1 MILNQTR
8 SPSGDR
14 STRGATALLTR
25 PAVQIA
31 YFVTDIRAAAARM
44 SATFGAGPFHIIE
57 RIELAKGEHRGRDCP
72 FVHSSAYG
80 QWGNVMME
88 LVQQDEEGPSPFRDM
103 YGPGEQG
110 LHHVATFVDDVAA
123 AIAGYADQGMPLA
136 ARAETLTGTE
146 FAFIDAT
153 ASLGHMIEIYVPSPG
168 LQGFYDFVRESARG
182 WDGTDPVRVL

>member
-1 MILNQTR
+1 MSTNQTGK
-8 SPSGDR
+8 PAADG
-14 STRGATALLTR
+14 TATSAAALLSR

-31 YFVTDIRAAAARM
+31 YFVPDIREAAARM
-44 SATFGAGPFHIIE
+44 HATFGAGPFHIVE
-57 RIELAKGEHRGRDCP
+57 RIQLARGEHRGRDCP

-88 LVQQDEEGPSPFRDM
+88 LVQQDVEGPSPFRDM

-110 LHHVATFVDDVAA
+110 LHHVATFVDDVAE
-123 AIAGYADQGMPLA
+123 AIAAYARHGMPLA

-153 ASLGHMIEIYVPSPG
+153 ATLGHMIEIYVPNQG
-168 LQGFYDFVRESARG
+168 LRGFYDFVRDAASG
-182 WDGTDPVRVL
+182 WDGSDPVRVL

>member
-1 MILNQTR
+1 MNANQTGN
-8 SPSGDR
+8 SSE
-14 STRGATALLTR
+14 SSSATSKAALLSR

-31 YFVTDIRAAAARM
+31 YFVSDIREAAARM
-44 SATFGAGPFHIIE
+44 NTTFGAGPFHIIE
-57 RIELAKGEHRGRDCP
+57 RIQLAKGEHRGRDCP

-110 LHHVATFVDDVAA
+110 LHHVATFVDDVGA
-123 AIAGYADQGMPLA
+123 AIAAYAEHGLPLA

-153 ASLGHMIEIYVPSPG
+153 ATLGHMIEIYVPDKG
-168 LQGFYDFVRESARG
+168 LRGFYDFVRQSAHE
-182 WDGTDPVRVL
+182 WDGADPIRLL